1 MLTVFQLRAVAS
13 RKVAGLARTISPSGE
28 PAPRQTTGY
37 GAFWSPHDESEARV
51 AILAEEDAARFE
63 ASGRADAEQ
72 VGRLVHPDA
81 TVLDLGCGIGR
92 VARYMAER
100 CRLLW
105 ASDASAVMLEMAAR
119 RLADRPNVRL
129 VQSRDVAI
137 PEIPDHSVDVAY
149 SILVLQHLE
158 REDAFLLLRE
168 LRRVLRPGGAAYLTF
183 PNLLSDAYLRIFLDS
198 VDSRAVANAARTRMY
213 TPEEVTRLL
222 PAAGLRVEGL
232 RAEQEI
238 IVVCRAVPDEDGP
251 DGPDEDGPDAREPN
265 DRGAGERTRTSIP
278 EGTGT

>member
-1 MLTVFQLRAVAS
+1 MLSVHQLRAVAA
-13 RKVAGLARTISPSGE
+13 RKAAGLARAISPSGDQAR
-28 PAPRQTTGY
+28 PASGY
-37 GAFWSPHDESEARV
+37 GAFWSPHDEKEARV

-92 VARYMAER
+92 VARYMADR

-105 ASDASAVMLEMAAR
+105 ASDASPVMLEMAAQ
-119 RLADRPNVRL
+119 RLGDRPNVRL

-158 REDAFLLLRE
+158 REDAFLVLRE

-183 PNLLSDAYLRIFLDS
+183 PNLLSDAYLRIFLDG
-198 VDSRAVANAARTRMY
+198 VAARAVANAARTRIY

-238 IVVCRAVPDEDGP
+238 IVVCRPGLDDQGHGISRSDDGDP
-251 DGPDEDGPDAREPN
+251 G
-265 DRGAGERTRTSIP
+265 
-278 EGTGT
+278 

>member
-1 MLTVFQLRAVAS
+1 MLTVLQLRAAAA
-13 RKVAGLARTISPSGE
+13 RKAAGLARAISPSGE
-28 PAPRQTTGY
+28 PVPGTASGY
-37 GAFWSPHDESEARV
+37 GPFWSPHDEREARV

-72 VGRLVHPDA
+72 VGRLVRRDA

-105 ASDASAVMLEMAAR
+105 ASDASPVMLEMAGR

-129 VQSRDVAI
+129 VQSADVAI

-158 REDAFLLLRE
+158 REDAFLVLRE
-168 LRRVLRPGGAAYLTF
+168 LRRVLRPAGAAYLTF
-183 PNLLSDAYLRIFLDS
+183 PNLLSDTYLRIFLDS
-198 VDSRAVANAARTRMY
+198 VDSRAVGNLARTRMY
-213 TPEEVTRLL
+213 TPEEVMRLL

-238 IVVCRAVPDEDGP
+238 IVVCRPDDP
-251 DGPDEDGPDAREPN
+251 DRRA
-265 DRGAGERTRTSIP
+265 RGAGERTRTSIP